1 MVIPY
6 NSPDPIF
13 ATKRLNSAADSQFV
27 VAIRLAG
34 IETLPGFLYDSILLL
49 VFSAAE
55 ID

>member
-13 ATKRLNSAADSQFV
+13 PTKKPNSAAGSQSV

-34 IETLPGFLYDSILLL
+34 IETLPGFLNDSILLL
-49 VFSAAE
+49 VFSAE
-55 ID
+55 IIG